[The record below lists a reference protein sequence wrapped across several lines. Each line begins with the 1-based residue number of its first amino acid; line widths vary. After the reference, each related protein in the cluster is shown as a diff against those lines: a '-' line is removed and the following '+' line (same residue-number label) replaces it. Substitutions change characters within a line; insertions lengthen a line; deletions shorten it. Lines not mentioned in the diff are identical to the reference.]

1 MGILREEMAS
11 GDASLRIDV
20 LGAGGEEHVLE

>member
-1 MGILREEMAS
+1 MAS

-20 LGAGGEEHVLE
+20 LGAGKEEHVLEEMSFLN